1 MAMSENT
8 VNVLNYLQAH
18 NNEDLTAADV
28 AQALGMDTKV
38 VNGVFTFGVIKK
50 GFGKRVEAEVEV
62 EEDGAVKHK
71 TIKFLKL
78 TDAGMACDTSA
89 TDEE

>member
-18 NNEDLTAADV
+18 ANENLTAADV
-28 AQALGMDTKV
+28 GEALGMDTKV

-50 GFGKRVEAEVEV
+50 GFGNRVEAEVEV
-62 EEDGAVKHK
+62 EEDGAIKHK

-78 TDAGMACDTSA
+78 TDAGLACDTSA
-89 TDEE
+89 TDED